1 MSKINITVDEA
12 TELLNIGRANLVELI
27 ESDETFPCF
36 AVGRKILIP
45 VKALEEWA
53 NNRGRLRVGVRTV
66 SRTVQLI
73 RQRRRVKEVSWM
85 GVDKQTFL
93 TVSLCLYSGI
103 ISEILYVTTSNW
115 FVHYL
120 CFFVVATNFV
130 LLIWLSLQDWIS
142 RFCSKR

>member
-12 TELLNIGRANLVELI
+12 TELLNIGRGNLMDII

-45 VKALEEWA
+45 VKALEDWA

-73 RQRRRVKEVSWM
+73 RQRRRVKEVS
-85 GVDKQTFL
+85 
-93 TVSLCLYSGI
+93 
-103 ISEILYVTTSNW
+103 
-115 FVHYL
+115 
-120 CFFVVATNFV
+120 
-130 LLIWLSLQDWIS
+130 
-142 RFCSKR
+142 

>member
-1 MSKINITVDEA
+1 MPKINITVDEA
-12 TELLNIGRANLVELI
+12 TEMLNIGRANLVELI

-73 RQRRRVKEVSWM
+73 RQRRRVKRKGRPDSG
-85 GVDKQTFL
+85 GVLGWTWIRSY
-93 TVSLCLYSGI
+93 SL
-103 ISEILYVTTSNW
+103 V
-115 FVHYL
+115 
-120 CFFVVATNFV
+120 
-130 LLIWLSLQDWIS
+130 
-142 RFCSKR
+142 